1 MSEENNDEI
10 FEGKTFESLLKDIYT
25 NSTRKETQIQI
36 LITELKPMIKNI
48 GDAVIIV
55 PLIKDY
61 MEIAVKNDEALIK
74 MAAIVTKASSR
85 SGNDD
90 GLILT
95 DAEKE
100 QLLGAIEVA
109 AEDLQQHSDEI
120 EDDIKRIEN

>member
-1 MSEENNDEI
+1 MEDKNSNSEI
-10 FEGKTFESLLKDIYT
+10 FEGKTFDSLLKDIYT
-25 NSTRKETQIQI
+25 NSTRKEKQIQI

-74 MAAIVTKASSR
+74 MAAIVQKANLR
-85 SGNDD
+85 NTNGED

-95 DAEKE
+95 EAEKE
-100 QLLGAIEVA
+100 QLIAEV
-109 AEDLQQHSDEI
+109 SRVGVS
-120 EDDIKRIEN
+120 K

>member
-1 MSEENNDEI
+1 MEYKNSNSEI
-10 FEGKTFESLLKDIYT
+10 FEGKTFDSLLKDIYT
-25 NSTRKETQIQI
+25 NSTRKEKQIQI

-74 MAAIVTKASSR
+74 MAAIVQKANLR
-85 SGNDD
+85 NTNGED

-95 DAEKE
+95 EAEKE
-100 QLLGAIEVA
+100 QLIAEV
-109 AEDLQQHSDEI
+109 SRVGVS
-120 EDDIKRIEN
+120 K

>member
-1 MSEENNDEI
+1 MSEEKQDEI

-74 MAAIVTKASSR
+74 MAAIVQKAHLR
-85 SGNDD
+85 SGNSED
-90 GLILT
+90 GLMLT

-100 QLLGAIEVA
+100 QLIAEVGRVGV
-109 AEDLQQHSDEI
+109 S
-120 EDDIKRIEN
+120 K

>member
-1 MSEENNDEI
+1 MEDNKEI
-10 FEGKTFESLLKDIYT
+10 FEGKTFDSLLKDIYD
-25 NSTRKETQIQI
+25 NSKRKESQIQI

-74 MAAIVTKASSR
+74 MAAIVQKAQSR
-85 SGNDD
+85 SGNDGD
-90 GLILT
+90 NMMLT

-100 QLLGAIEVA
+100 QLMAEVGRVGAGKVE
-109 AEDLQQHSDEI
+109 
-120 EDDIKRIEN
+120 

>member
-1 MSEENNDEI
+1 MDNNEEI
-10 FEGKTFESLLKDIYT
+10 FKGKTFDSLLEDIYN
-25 NSTRKETQIQI
+25 NSKRKETQIQI

-74 MAAIVTKASSR
+74 MAAIVQKAQNR
-85 SGNDD
+85 SNNDGD
-90 GLILT
+90 GMYLT

-100 QLLGAIEVA
+100 QLIAEVGRVGVA
-109 AEDLQQHSDEI
+109 KWASLVI
-120 EDDIKRIEN
+120 TIC

>member
-1 MSEENNDEI
+1 MDNNEEI
-10 FEGKTFESLLKDIYT
+10 FDGKTFEDLLEDIYT
-25 NSTRKETQIQI
+25 NSKRKEAQIQI

-74 MAAIVTKASSR
+74 MAAIVQKAQNR
-85 SGNDD
+85 SNNDGD
-90 GLILT
+90 GMYLT

-100 QLLGAIEVA
+100 QLIAEVGRVGVA
-109 AEDLQQHSDEI
+109 
-120 EDDIKRIEN
+120 K

>member
-1 MSEENNDEI
+1 MSEQNNDEI

-85 SGNDD
+85 SSSDE

-100 QLLGAIEVA
+100 QLIAQVERVGAV
-109 AEDLQQHSDEI
+109 
-120 EDDIKRIEN
+120 K

>member
-1 MSEENNDEI
+1 MSEEKNDEI

-85 SGNDD
+85 SSSDE

-100 QLLGAIEVA
+100 QLIAQVERVGAV
-109 AEDLQQHSDEI
+109 
-120 EDDIKRIEN
+120 K

>member
-1 MSEENNDEI
+1 MEEKNEI
-10 FEGKTFESLLKDIYT
+10 FKGKTFDSLLEDIYN
-25 NSTRKETQIQI
+25 NSKRKETQIQI

-74 MAAIVTKASSR
+74 MAAIVQKAQNR
-85 SGNDD
+85 TGNDGD
-90 GLILT
+90 GMYLT

-100 QLLGAIEVA
+100 QLIAEVGRVGVA
-109 AEDLQQHSDEI
+109 
-120 EDDIKRIEN
+120 K